1 MAQAQSE
8 TASSGKVS
16 QYPLEKTRNFGIV
29 AHIDA
34 GKTTTSE
41 RILFYTGRVHKIGS
55 VDEGTAT
62 MDWMVQ
68 EQERGITITSA
79 ATTCFW
85 RDHRFNLIDTPGH
98 VDFTVEV
105 ERSLKVL
112 DGCIVIFDAVAG
124 VEPQSETVWRQ
135 ADRYHVPRM
144 AYINK
149 MDRTGADFFMTLGQ
163 IEERLGSVPVPLQLP
178 IGSEAKFL
186 GPIDLLTQE
195 MKIYTDEKG
204 LTIDSKPISDEYKD
218 QVKQWRAKMLE
229 RIAEADEK
237 VMEHFVHDSLDKV
250 TVEELQAAIRRA
262 TIAGKIVPVFCGA
275 SFRNK
280 GVQFLLDAVVDYLP
294 SPLDIPPVKGTNPKV
309 GQEETRETSPKAP
322 FCALVFKIMRDPFV
336 GKLHFIRVYS
346 GTFRSGSYAYNVNR
360 EEQERVGKLVRM
372 HANKQ
377 EIIEEISAGDIAAA
391 VGLEDSKTGETICDK
406 EHPILLE
413 SMVFPEPVVSLAIEV
428 ETKMDQEK
436 LSMALKVLADE
447 DPSFRVA
454 YNTETAQTI
463 IAGMGE
469 LHLEIIVDRL
479 KREFKVGTKVG
490 PPQVAYKET
499 LTKKIEAVGKF
510 IRQSGGHGQYGHVV
524 LDMEPGERGSGIQFV
539 NKVVG
544 GAIPREYIPAVKEG
558 VIEAAKGGVLAG
570 YPVIDVLV
578 TLVEGSY
585 HDVDSS
591 EMAFKMAGILGFK
604 EGIRA
609 GSPIFLEPIMKLEV
623 IVPDEYMGEVIGD
636 LNSRRCG
643 VSEIG
648 QRANVKVIRGQVP
661 LGEMF
666 GYITILRSLTQGRG
680 SCNMEPLKYDQVPVN
695 IAKRLMEGGGEGRG
709 ASRR

>member
-1 MAQAQSE
+1 M
-8 TASSGKVS
+8 S
-16 QYPLEKTRNFGIV
+16 QTPLDRTRNFGIV

-62 MDWMVQ
+62 MDWMIQ

-178 IGSEAKFL
+178 IGSEAKFQ

-204 LTIDSKPISDEYKD
+204 LTIESKPVSDEYKD
-218 QVKQWRAKMLE
+218 QVKIWRTKMLE
-229 RIAEADEK
+229 RVAEADEK
-237 VMEHFVHDSLDKV
+237 IMGHFVHDSMDKV
-250 TVEELQAAIRRA
+250 TVEELHAAIRRA

-294 SPLDIPPVKGTNPKV
+294 SPLDIPPIKGINPDTQ
-309 GQEETRETSPKAP
+309 QEEIRETSVKSP
-322 FCALVFKIMRDPFV
+322 FCALAFKIMSDPFV
-336 GKLHFIRVYS
+336 GKLTFFRVYS
-346 GTFRSGSYAYNVNR
+346 GVFKSGSYVYNANK
-360 EEQERVGKLVRM
+360 ETQERIGKLVRM

-377 EIIEEISAGDIAAA
+377 EIVEEVSAGDIAAA
-391 VGLEDSKTGETICDK
+391 VGLKDTKTGETICEK

-436 LSMALKVLADE
+436 LSTALKRLEEE
-447 DPSFRVA
+447 DPSFRVT

-469 LHLEIIVDRL
+469 LHLDILVDRL

-499 LTKKIEAVGKF
+499 MTKKVQAVGKF
-510 IRQSGGHGQYGHVV
+510 IRQSGGRGQYGHVV
-524 LDMEPGERGSGIQFV
+524 LDMEPGERGSGVLFV

-544 GAIPREYIPAVKEG
+544 GAIPKEYIPAVKEG

-570 YPVIDVLV
+570 YPVIDVSV

-585 HDVDSS
+585 HQVDSS
-591 EMAFKMAGILGFK
+591 EMAFKLAGSLGFK
-604 EGIRA
+604 EGIRS

-623 IVPDEYMGEVIGD
+623 IVPEDYMGEVIGD
-636 LNSRRCG
+636 LNSRRCR
-643 VSEIG
+643 VSEMG
-648 QRANVKVIRGQVP
+648 QRANVKVIHGEVP

-666 GYITILRSLTQGRG
+666 GYATIIRSLTQGRG
-680 SCNMEPLKYDQVPVN
+680 SFNMEPLKYDPVPVAV
-695 IAKRLMEGGGEGRG
+695 AKRLLEGGAGGRG
-709 ASRR
+709 GRGSR